1 MMVYVINS
9 QCMISRSRVYCF
21 SHSFFKNFKM
31 KVKVPRKEI
40 AAKHIMKSEKK
51 NLMFFGTLQ
60 TVYLNNTKCHQ
71 ITYN

>member
-1 MMVYVINS
+1 
-9 QCMISRSRVYCF
+9 
-21 SHSFFKNFKM
+21 M